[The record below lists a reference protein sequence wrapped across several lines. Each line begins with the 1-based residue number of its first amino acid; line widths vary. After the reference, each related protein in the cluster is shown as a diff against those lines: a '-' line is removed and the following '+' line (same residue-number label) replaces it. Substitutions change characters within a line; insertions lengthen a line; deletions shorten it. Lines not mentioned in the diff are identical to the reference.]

1 MDHQQNRRA
10 EPDLHAGTQPRNDCE
25 GRDVAGVQGG
35 RRRWAAA
42 EDATLT
48 ALYATETAQ
57 VIADKLGRGVS
68 AIYMRANLL
77 RLSKPEGWAA
87 ECTRKRW
94 MEGRHEGSRA
104 AQFKPGQ
111 SAWNRGKPAKGWNPN
126 IANCQATQ
134 FKKGH
139 LSGAAAARMQ
149 PVGTLRVANGQLV
162 KKVNNDAYRPK
173 RWVPVS
179 RLVWEAAN
187 GPVPAGHVV
196 VFKPG
201 NATTDEAAIT
211 LGKLELISRAE
222 NMRRNSYHTRYPKEV
237 AQLIQLRGALNRQI
251 NKRIK
256 A

>member
-1 MDHQQNRRA
+1 MDDQQNRRA
-10 EPDLHAGTQPRNDCE
+10 ESGLHAGTEPGNDSE
-25 GRDVAGVQGG
+25 GGDAGRVHG
-35 RRRWAAA
+35 RRFWTPA
-42 EDATLT
+42 EDAAVT
-48 ALYATETAQ
+48 ALYPVESAQ
-57 VIADKLGRGVS
+57 AIADKLGRGVR

-77 RLSKPEGWAA
+77 KLSKPDGWAA
-87 ECTRKRW
+87 QCTRERW
-94 MEGRHEGSRA
+94 QQGRHENSRK

-139 LSGAAAARMQ
+139 LGGAAAEKIQ
-149 PVGTLRVANGQLV
+149 PIGALRIAGGQLQ
-162 KKVNNDAYRPK
+162 KKINNDPK
-173 RWVPVS
+173 FMRRWVPVS

-201 NATTDEAAIT
+201 KATTEEAAIT

-237 AQLIQLRGALNRQI
+237 AQLIQLRGALNRKI